1 MEESLQ
7 FWAKTHADGE
17 VRSHSLVYH
26 SLDVA
31 AVFELL
37 LSDRFGYWRV
47 FERSFGAPTAMIAPA
62 LTALV
67 ALHDLGKVAVG
78 FQAKAE
84 QAWPVPLLGA
94 WPGRQHRYD
103 HAEGSA
109 ILLTGDGQPALL
121 DGLKGAS
128 NLRALRSLLL
138 AIAYHHGKPMDRVA
152 NGMPVSIPKLARAG
166 DDALVANSILSAFDP
181 PPPLPAIEGRAAK
194 TLSWLLSGLVC
205 LADWIGSGRDFAFHA
220 PKPTA
225 REYWLKVARPAAL
238 AAIARLRLEPARPS
252 MDRGDVGILE
262 PGWQTTPAQQMAAG
276 LTLPDGPVLV
286 MIEDTT
292 GSGKTEAALILARR
306 MMQQGKGSGLF
317 VALPTTATA
326 DAMYS
331 RMAEQ
336 YRRLFAA
343 ETLPSL
349 ALAHGRRKLNN
360 LFCDSILPD
369 DGDAEIQD
377 EESVGAACAA
387 FFADDRRKVFLAET
401 GVGTVDQA
409 LLAVLPTRYATLRL
423 AGIASKILVI
433 DEAHAYDAYMQKE
446 VETLL
451 AFHAAAG
458 GSAIV
463 LSATLPRSMKEKY
476 ARAFRNLG
484 YDDTV
489 NLETSSYP
497 LFTTVSERG
506 EPVASPVAPH
516 EATRRSVRATRL
528 ESSGEALERIAAAA
542 GAGACAV
549 YIRNSVDDAIDAWR
563 QLSDRGLEPLLF
575 HARFAMAD
583 RLAVE
588 RDVLRVFGK
597 QSTPDQRRGKVL
609 VATQVVEQSLDLD
622 FDVMA
627 SDLAPIDL
635 LVQRAGRLWRHARIG
650 RPASGPELLVVS
662 PEPLMNI
669 QRTWAA
675 AAFPRGAYVYR
686 NHAVLWKSAKVLFE
700 AGAINTPDNL
710 RDLIESV
717 YGSSN
722 VEIPPALTDN
732 ADYSEGRES
741 AETSQAKHNVLP
753 LEDGY
758 AGSKNAAWNSD
769 IAIPT
774 RLGEP
779 QTLFRLA
786 RWQDGAL
793 VPYGKTDAGGDPMLA
808 WALSEVSVARR
819 RATGRGAVLAN
830 VEQAAF
836 AIERPWREHGDSAVV
851 LPVIDGRVSL
861 LDEDGLTQGGT
872 YTQQRGLAWGGV
884 K

>member
-1 MEESLQ
+1 MDESLH
-7 FWAKTHADGE
+7 FWAKTRADGE
-17 VRSHSLVYH
+17 VRSHPLVYH

-37 LSDRFGYWRV
+37 LSERFGYWRA
-47 FERSFGAPTAMIAPA
+47 FERSFGAPVAGLAPA

-84 QAWPVPLLGA
+84 EAWPAALLGA
-94 WPGRQHRYD
+94 WPGRQSRYD

-109 ILLTGDGQPALL
+109 RLLTGDGQPVFL
-121 DGLKGAS
+121 DRLKGTS
-128 NLRALRSLLL
+128 NRRALHCLLL
-138 AIAYHHGKPMDRVA
+138 TIAYHHGKPMDRIA
-152 NGMPVSIPKLARAG
+152 NGTPMSIPKLARAG
-166 DDALVANSILSAFDP
+166 DEALVANSILAAFDP
-181 PPPLPAIEGRAAK
+181 PPPLPIIDSRTAK
-194 TLSWLLSGLVC
+194 ILSWLLSGLVC
-205 LADWIGSGRDFAFHA
+205 LADWIGSGRDFMFHVSELS
-220 PKPTA
+220 P
-225 REYWLKVARPAAL
+225 REYWLNVARPTAL
-238 AAIARLRLEPARPS
+238 AAIARLRLEPVRPS
-252 MDRGDVGILE
+252 IDSGSTGVLE
-262 PGWQTTPAQQMAAG
+262 DGWQATPAQHMAAG
-276 LTLPDGPVLV
+276 LPLPDGPMLV

-306 MMQQGKGSGLF
+306 MMQQQKGSGLF

-343 ETLPSL
+343 GALPSL

-360 LFCDSILPD
+360 LFRDSILPD
-369 DGDAEIQD
+369 EDGAEIHD

-387 FFADDRRKVFLAET
+387 FFADDRRKVFLAEA

-409 LLAVLPTRYATLRL
+409 LLAVLPSRYATLRL

-463 LSATLPRSMKEKY
+463 LSATLPRAMKEKY

-484 YDDTV
+484 HDDTV
-489 NLETSSYP
+489 SLDTASYP
-497 LFTTVSERG
+497 LFTTVSAAG
-506 EPVASPVAPH
+506 EPVSNPVAPH
-516 EATRRSVRATRL
+516 EGTSRSVKATRL
-528 ESSGEALERIAAAA
+528 ESRDEALARIAAAA
-542 GAGACAV
+542 RAGACAV
-549 YIRNSVDDAIDAWR
+549 YIRNSVDDAIDAW
-563 QLSDRGLEPLLF
+563 QELKDKGLEPLLF

-588 RDVLRVFGK
+588 REVLRLFSK
-597 QSTPDQRRGKVL
+597 HSTLEQRRGKIL

-622 FDVMA
+622 FDVMV

-635 LVQRAGRLWRHARIG
+635 LVQRAGRLWRHRRG
-650 RPASGPELLVVS
+650 DRPAPGPELLVVS
-662 PEPLMNI
+662 PEPLSTI
-669 QRTWAA
+669 QKTWAT
-675 AAFPRGAYVYR
+675 AAFPRGAHVYR

-717 YGSSN
+717 YGELA

-732 ADYSEGRES
+732 ADFSEGRES

-793 VPYGKTDAGGDPMLA
+793 IPYARADATGDPMLA
-808 WALSEVSVARR
+808 WALSEMSVARR
-819 RATGRGAVLAN
+819 RATGRGAVPAD
-830 VEQAAF
+830 VEQAAL
-836 AIERPWREHGDSAVV
+836 AIERPWREHGDAAVV
-851 LPVIDGRVSL
+851 LPIIDSRLSL
-861 LDEDGLTQGGT
+861 LNDRNLTRGASYTPQCGLTWESP
-872 YTQQRGLAWGGV
+872 A
-884 K
+884 

>member
-1 MEESLQ
+1 MEDSLH
-7 FWAKTHADGE
+7 FWAKTCADGE
-17 VRSHSLVYH
+17 VRSHPLVYH

-37 LSDRFGYWRV
+37 LSERFGYWRV
-47 FERSFGAPTAMIAPA
+47 FEKNFGAPVAAIAPA

-84 QAWPVPLLGA
+84 QAWPVALLGA
-94 WPGRQHRYD
+94 WPGRQTRYD

-109 ILLTGDGQPALL
+109 KLLMGEAAFL
-121 DGLKGAS
+121 DWLKGAS
-128 NLRALRSLLL
+128 NRRATQNLLA
-138 AIAYHHGKPMDRVA
+138 AIAYHHGKPMDRIA
-152 NGMPVSIPKLARAG
+152 NGTAMSIPKLARAG
-166 DDALVANSILSAFDP
+166 DDALVAKSILSAFDP
-181 PPPLPAIEGRAAK
+181 SPTLPSIDGGNAR

-205 LADWIGSGRDFAFHA
+205 LADWIGSGRDFVFRR
-220 PKPTA
+220 PELSP
-225 REYWLKVARPAAL
+225 REYWLNVARPTAL
-238 AAIARLRLEPARPS
+238 VSIARLRLEPALPS
-252 MDRGDVGILE
+252 IDLGSTGLLAE
-262 PGWQTTPAQQMAAG
+262 GWQATPAQRAAAD
-276 LTLPDGPVLV
+276 LPLLDGPVLV

-306 MMQQGKGSGLF
+306 MMQQHKGSGLF

-343 ETLPSL
+343 GALPSL
-349 ALAHGRRKLNN
+349 ALAHGRRKLNSA
-360 LFCDSILPD
+360 FQDSILPD
-369 DGDAEIQD
+369 EDGAEIHD
-377 EESVGAACAA
+377 EESVSAACAA
-387 FFADDRRKVFLAET
+387 FFADDRRKVFLAEA

-409 LLAVLPTRYATLRL
+409 LLAILPTRYATLRL
-423 AGIASKILVI
+423 AGIASKILIV

-463 LSATLPRSMKEKY
+463 LSATLPRGMKEKY

-484 YDDTV
+484 HDDTV
-489 NLETSSYP
+489 SLETSSYP
-497 LFTTVSERG
+497 LFTTVSATG
-506 EPVASPVAPH
+506 DPVASPVAPH
-516 EATRRSVRATRL
+516 EGTRRSVKATRL
-528 ESSGEALERIAAAA
+528 ESRDEALARIAAAA
-542 GAGACAV
+542 RAGACAV
-549 YIRNSVDDAIDAWR
+549 YIRNSVDDSIDAW
-563 QLSDRGLEPLLF
+563 QALKDGGLEPLLF
-575 HARFAMAD
+575 HARFAMVD
-583 RLAVE
+583 RLTVE
-588 RDVLRVFGK
+588 REVLGTFGK
-597 QSTPDQRRGKVL
+597 QSKPEQRRGRIL

-635 LVQRAGRLWRHARIG
+635 LIQRAGRLWRHRRG
-650 RPASGPELLVVS
+650 DRPVPGPELLVVS
-662 PEPLMNI
+662 PEPLANI
-669 QRTWAA
+669 QKTWAT

-686 NHAVLWKSAKVLFE
+686 NHAVLWKSAKVLFD
-700 AGAINTPDNL
+700 AGAINTPDSL

-717 YGSSN
+717 YGASS
-722 VEIPPALTDN
+722 VELPPAL
-732 ADYSEGRES
+732 ADVANFSEGRES

-753 LEDGY
+753 LKDGY
-758 AGSKNAAWNSD
+758 AGSRNAAWSSD

-786 RWQDGAL
+786 RWQDGML
-793 VPYGKTDAGGDPMLA
+793 IPYGRAQADGDAMLA
-808 WALSEVSVARR
+808 WALSEISVARR
-819 RATGRGAVLAN
+819 RATGRGTVPTE
-830 VEQAAF
+830 VEQAAI
-836 AIERPWREHGDSAVV
+836 AIERSWREHGDAAVV
-851 LPVIDGRVSL
+851 LPIIDDRLHL
-861 LDEDGLTQGGT
+861 LDDRDQTFCAS
-872 YTQQRGLAWGGV
+872 YTAWGGLAWQSS